1 MLLTEKPSDW
11 VFELET
17 PELGED
23 TGSTSR
29 IWEKTVDSS
38 LSYNGQEFSFKGPLK
53 VHAEAQWAEGGL
65 SVEIAVEMLL
75 SAPCS
80 RCLGPAD
87 IDIMN
92 DFMYLYTLRKKGS
105 PLEDSGEEEIIFVP
119 VDFWRNTINI
129 SDQVWE
135 TVMMSLPLRV
145 ICSPDCKG
153 MCPLCGKSLSEGECG
168 CAQTAT
174 DPRLE
179 KLLDV
184 KISDTE
190 E

>member
-1 MLLTEKPSDW
+1 MLLTKKPSDW

-23 TGSTSR
+23 TESTSR

-38 LSYNGQEFSFKGPLK
+38 LSYDGQIFSFKGPLK
-53 VHAEAQWAEGGL
+53 VYAEAQWVDGGL

-75 SAPCS
+75 SASCS

-105 PLEDSGEEEIIFVP
+105 PPEDSGEEDIIFVP
-119 VDFWRNTINI
+119 ADFWKNTIDI
-129 SDQVWE
+129 ADQVWE
-135 TVMMSLPLRV
+135 TVMVSLPLHV

-153 MCPLCGKSLSEGECG
+153 ICPLCGKPLSEGECG
-168 CAQTAT
+168 CTQNRT
-174 DPRLE
+174 DSRLE
-179 KLLDV
+179 KLLDM

>member
-1 MLLTEKPSDW
+1 MLLTKKPSDW

-23 TGSTSR
+23 TESTSR

-38 LSYNGQEFSFKGPLK
+38 LSYDGQIFSFKGPLK
-53 VHAEAQWAEGGL
+53 VYAEAQWVDGGL

-75 SAPCS
+75 SASCS

-105 PLEDSGEEEIIFVP
+105 PPEDSGEEDIIFVP
-119 VDFWRNTINI
+119 ADFWKNTIDI
-129 SDQVWE
+129 ADQVWE
-135 TVMMSLPLRV
+135 TVMVSLPLHV

-153 MCPLCGKSLSEGECG
+153 ICPLCGKPLSEGECG
-168 CAQTAT
+168 CTQNRT
-174 DPRLE
+174 DPRLK
-179 KLLDV
+179 KLLDM

>member
-1 MLLTEKPSDW
+1 MLLTKKPSDW

-23 TGSTSR
+23 TESTSQV
-29 IWEKTVDSS
+29 WEKSVDSS
-38 LSYNGQEFSFKGPLK
+38 LSYNGQIFSFKGPLK
-53 VHAEAQWAEGGL
+53 VYAEAQWADGGL

-75 SAPCS
+75 SAQCS
-80 RCLGPAD
+80 RCLAPAD

-105 PLEDSGEEEIIFVP
+105 PPEDSGEEEIVFIP
-119 VDFWRNTINI
+119 ADFWKNTVDI

-135 TVMMSLPLRV
+135 TVMVSLPLQV

-153 MCPLCGKSLSEGECG
+153 ICPLCGKPLSEGECG
-168 CAQTAT
+168 CTQNRM

-179 KLLDV
+179 KLLDM